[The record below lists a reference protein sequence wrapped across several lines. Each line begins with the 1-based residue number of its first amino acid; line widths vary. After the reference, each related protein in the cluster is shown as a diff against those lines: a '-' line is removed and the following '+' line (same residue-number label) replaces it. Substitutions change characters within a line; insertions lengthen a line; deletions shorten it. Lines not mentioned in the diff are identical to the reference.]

1 MFNPT
6 LQGTKFDADGTYVR
20 RWVPELAEVSD
31 RYVHHPWDD
40 LAGPPEGYPAPIVDH
55 LEETAESLR
64 RYDAVR
70 AR

>member
-1 MFNPT
+1 M
-6 LQGTKFDADGTYVR
+6 R